1 MNIGEKSYCQ
11 PRTEAELIEVLGQM
25 TENSCILAGGTD
37 LLIELRDKRPQVD
50 LVLSLCGLTEWT
62 KIRQEGDWLVIG
74 AMAVH
79 EDIAR
84 NSLVKQYARALSMS
98 CASVG
103 SRQIRNKG
111 TIGGSLGNA
120 SPAGDMMPCL
130 FLLHGKVE
138 LLDAQGVSRL
148 VPAEEF
154 LNAGGKTILTPG
166 VVIRSIW
173 LPIQPERDSCFVKL
187 GSRRE
192 VTIAQISLGL
202 AWTRQEDRHEAL
214 EAVIG
219 AVDRRPLWVPEAAEL
234 LAPYPVSDEAKDQ
247 LSQILAQRI
256 QAIRLNRTRPPKLKI
271 TEAERLYKERAVRGV
286 VYDVVDAMEPD
297 HPAEA

>member
-1 MNIGEKSYCQ
+1 MNIGEKNYCQ
-11 PRTEAELIEVLGQM
+11 PRTEAELLEVLGRM
-25 TENSCILAGGTD
+25 TEHSQILAGGTD
-37 LLIELRDKRPQVD
+37 LLIELRNKRPQVD
-50 LVLSLCGLTEWT
+50 ILLSLWGLTDWIQ
-62 KIRQEGDWLVIG
+62 IRQEGDWLVIG

-84 NSLVKQYARALSMS
+84 NPLVKQYARALAMS

-103 SRQIRNKG
+103 SRQVRNKG

-120 SPAGDMMPCL
+120 SPAGDIMPCL

-154 LNAGGKTILTPG
+154 LDAGGKTILTPG

-187 GSRRE
+187 GNRRE
-192 VTIAQISLGL
+192 VTIAQISLCF
-202 AWTRQEDRHEAL
+202 AWTRKKDRHEAL

-234 LAPYPVSDEAKDQ
+234 LAPLPVPDAAKDQ
-247 LSQILAQRI
+247 LSRLLAERI
-256 QAIRLNRTRPPKLKI
+256 QTIRLNRSRPPKLKI

-286 VYDVVDAMEPD
+286 VYDAVDAMEP
-297 HPAEA
+297 